1 MIEQFHFLR
10 PAWLWLLIPLL
21 GVTWLLLRRRQDS
34 GNWRS
39 VIDERLLPFVLSGGA
54 VNRRD
59 WLRWTPGLVALVAI
73 IALAGPTWEKLPQPV
88 YYQQTALVI
97 ALDLSRSMDVADQ
110 KPSRLARARHKIAD
124 ILNLRKE
131 GQTALVVYA
140 ADAFTVTPLTSDV
153 ETILALL
160 PDLDTGLMPA
170 QGTRADRALTLAL
183 RLFENSGITRGDVL
197 LVSDG
202 LSDLELKRIRTQLRD
217 KPGQRVSVLA
227 IGTPDGGPVP
237 IKNGGFLKDRDGS
250 IVVTGLRD
258 ENLRRVASLSGGVF
272 ATISASDLDINA
284 LAYVMESSIDERK
297 ARLSDRST
305 DLWRELGPWLIL
317 FALPFAALAF
327 RRGAFWL
334 LPLYLVVVP
343 PDAQALD
350 WQSMWRNNDQR
361 ADQLFQQGEHA
372 TAAELFD
379 NPDWKAAAEYRAG
392 DFAAALENWQQ
403 SDSED
408 GVYNR
413 ANALAGLG
421 RYEEAISAYDK
432 VLEQNPEHEDAR
444 YNKQAIEDWLKQQQ
458 SQQQQEG
465 DQQQQ
470 SEQQQEG
477 DQQQQSEQQQQQD
490 GQQKSQKSEPQTGNS
505 EPDQGQLGDQNQAQ
519 QQQQDQQASQQ
530 QQQSD
535 TGEQSVEQKQAEQQ
549 AQDETQANLDQQM
562 SEQAAEQWLRKV
574 PDDPGGLLRRKFIYQ
589 YRERG
594 GVDAEAQS
602 W

>member
-10 PAWLWLLIPLL
+10 PGWLWLLIPLL
-21 GVTWLLLRRRQDS
+21 GIIWLLLRRRQDS

-59 WLRWTPGLVALVAI
+59 WLRWIPGLVALCAI

-97 ALDLSRSMDVADQ
+97 ALDLSRSMDVADL

-160 PDLDTGLMPA
+160 PDLDTELMPA

-183 RLFENSGITRGDVL
+183 NLFENSGITRGDVL

-202 LSDLELKRIRTQLRD
+202 LSDLEMERIRAQLRD
-217 KPGQRVSVLA
+217 KPGQRISVLA
-227 IGTPDGGPVP
+227 IGTPEGGPVP
-237 IKNGGFLKDRDGS
+237 VKDGGFLKDRDGA
-250 IVVTGLRD
+250 IVVTGLQD
-258 ENLRRVASLSGGVF
+258 ENLRQVASLSGGVF

-327 RRGAFWL
+327 RRGALWL
-334 LPLYLVVVP
+334 LPLYLVIVP
-343 PDAQALD
+343 PDAQAFD

-361 ADQLFQQGEHA
+361 AGELFQQGEHA

-379 NPDWKAAAEYRAG
+379 NPDWKAASEYRAG
-392 DFAAALENWQQ
+392 DFAAALEDWQQ
-403 SDSED
+403 NDNED
-408 GVYNR
+408 TVYNR

-421 RYEEAISAYDK
+421 RYEEALTAYDK
-432 VLEQNPEHEDAR
+432 LLEQNPGHEDAR

-458 SQQQQEG
+458 SQQQQKG

-470 SEQQQEG
+470 SDQQQDQQEG
-477 DQQQQSEQQQQQD
+477 DQQQQSEQQQQD
-490 GQQKSQKSEPQTGNS
+490 GQQKSQKSEP
-505 EPDQGQLGDQNQAQ
+505 DQGQSGDQNQAR
-519 QQQQDQQASQQ
+519 QQQQDQQESQQ
-530 QQQSD
+530 QQQSES
-535 TGEQSVEQKQAEQQ
+535 GEQSVEQKQAEPQ

-562 SEQAAEQWLRKV
+562 SQQAAEQWLRKV
-574 PDDPGGLLRRKFIYQ
+574 PDDPGGLLRRKFIFQ
-589 YRERG
+589 YRKRG

>member
-1 MIEQFHFLR
+1 
-10 PAWLWLLIPLL
+10 
-21 GVTWLLLRRRQDS
+21 
-34 GNWRS
+34 
-39 VIDERLLPFVLSGGA
+39 
-54 VNRRD
+54 
-59 WLRWTPGLVALVAI
+59 
-73 IALAGPTWEKLPQPV
+73 
-88 YYQQTALVI
+88 
-97 ALDLSRSMDVADQ
+97 
-110 KPSRLARARHKIAD
+110 
-124 ILNLRKE
+124 
-131 GQTALVVYA
+131 
-140 ADAFTVTPLTSDV
+140 
-153 ETILALL
+153 
-160 PDLDTGLMPA
+160 
-170 QGTRADRALTLAL
+170 
-183 RLFENSGITRGDVL
+183 LFDNSGITRGDVL

-202 LSDLELKRIRTQLRD
+202 LSDLELKGIRAQLRD

-237 IKNGGFLKDRDGS
+237 VKNGGFLKDRDGS
-250 IVVTGLRD
+250 IVVTGLQD

-272 ATISASDLDINA
+272 ATISASDIDINA
-284 LAYVMESSIDERK
+284 LVYVMESSIDERK

-317 FALPFAALAF
+317 LALPFAALAF

-361 ADQLFQQGEHA
+361 ADQLFRQGEHA

-392 DFAAALENWQQ
+392 DFAAALEDWQQ

-408 GVYNR
+408 AAYNR

-421 RYEEAISAYDK
+421 RYEEALAGYDK
-432 VLEQNPEHEDAR
+432 VLEQNPGHEDAR
-444 YNKQAIEDWLKQQQ
+444 FNQQAIEDWLKQQQ

-470 SEQQQEG
+470 SEQEQQP
-477 DQQQQSEQQQQQD
+477 EQQQEQD

-505 EPDQGQLGDQNQAQ
+505 EPDQGQSGDQNQAQ

-530 QQQSD
+530 QGQSD
-535 TGEQSVEQKQAEQQ
+535 TGEQSLQQKQAEQQ

-589 YRERG
+589 YRKRG